1 MIDRSE
7 GRNAGQL
14 RKLDIK
20 MDAAPFAEGSCLIST
35 GQTRVLCTASVQEE
49 VPSWREKS
57 GKGWVTAEYSMLP
70 RATHT
75 RTRRERGRV
84 SGRTQEIQRLIGR
97 ALRSVVDM
105 EVIAGKTVIVDC
117 DVIQA
122 DGGTRT
128 ACVTGATVALG
139 SAFDNLVR
147 EGLID
152 RSPMSSL
159 VAGVSVGIV
168 RGQMLLDL
176 DYSEDSAAQVDLN
189 VIATAKG
196 ELVEVQGT
204 AEGQPFSRDN
214 FDELLDM
221 ALSGI
226 AELTAFQR
234 QLFTE

>member
-1 MIDRSE
+1 MVDRSE

-20 MDAAPFAEGSCLIST
+20 MDVAPFAEGSCLIST

>member
-1 MIDRSE
+1 MVDRSE

-20 MDAAPFAEGSCLIST
+20 MDVAPFAEGSCLIST

-97 ALRSVVDM
+97 ALRSVVDI

-147 EGLID
+147 EGLLD
-152 RSPMSSL
+152 RNPMSSL

-226 AELTAFQR
+226 EELTAFQR

>member
-1 MIDRSE
+1 MVDRSG
-7 GRNAGQL
+7 GRTAGQL

-35 GQTRVLCTASVQEE
+35 GQTRVLCTASVEEE

-75 RTRRERGRV
+75 RSRRERSRV

-105 EVIAGKTVIVDC
+105 ELIAGKTVIVDC

-128 ACVTGATVALG
+128 AYVTGATVALG

-147 EGLID
+147 EGLLD
-152 RSPMSSL
+152 RNPMSSL

-226 AELTAFQR
+226 EELTAFQR

>member
-1 MIDRSE
+1 
-7 GRNAGQL
+7 
-14 RKLDIK
+14 

-152 RSPMSSL
+152 RNPMSSL

-226 AELTAFQR
+226 EELTAFQR

>member
-1 MIDRSE
+1 MVDRSE

-20 MDAAPFAEGSCLIST
+20 MDVAPFAEGSCLIST

-70 RATHT
+70 KATHT
-75 RTRRERGRV
+75 RSRRERSRV

-105 EVIAGKTVIVDC
+105 ELIAGKTVIVDC

-147 EGLID
+147 EGLLD
-152 RSPMSSL
+152 RNPMSSL

>member
-1 MIDRSE
+1 MVDRSE

-14 RKLDIK
+14 RKLDVK

-152 RSPMSSL
+152 RNPMSSL

-221 ALSGI
+221 ALGGI
-226 AELTAFQR
+226 EELTAFQR

>member
-1 MIDRSE
+1 MVDRSE

-20 MDAAPFAEGSCLIST
+20 MDVAPFAEGSCLIST

-152 RSPMSSL
+152 RNPMSSL

-176 DYSEDSAAQVDLN
+176 DYAEDSVAQVDLN

>member
-1 MIDRSE
+1 LVDRSE

-20 MDAAPFAEGSCLIST
+20 MDVAPFAEGSCLIST

-152 RSPMSSL
+152 RNPMSSL

>member
-152 RSPMSSL
+152 RNPMSSL

-226 AELTAFQR
+226 EELTAFQR

>member
-1 MIDRSE
+1 MVDRSE

-128 ACVTGATVALG
+128 ACVTGATVALR

-152 RSPMSSL
+152 RNPMSSL

-226 AELTAFQR
+226 EELTAFQR

>member
-20 MDAAPFAEGSCLIST
+20 MDVAPFAEGSCLIST

-152 RSPMSSL
+152 RNPMSSL

>member
-1 MIDRSE
+1 MVDRSE

-20 MDAAPFAEGSCLIST
+20 MDVAPFAEGSCLIST

-152 RSPMSSL
+152 RNPMSSL

>member
-20 MDAAPFAEGSCLIST
+20 MDVAPFAEGSCLIST

-152 RSPMSSL
+152 RNPMSSL

-189 VIATAKG
+189 
-196 ELVEVQGT
+196 
-204 AEGQPFSRDN
+204 
-214 FDELLDM
+214 
-221 ALSGI
+221 LSLI
-226 AELTAFQR
+226 HI
-234 QLFTE
+234 

>member
-1 MIDRSE
+1 MVDRSE

-20 MDAAPFAEGSCLIST
+20 MDVAPFAEGSCLIST

-226 AELTAFQR
+226 EELTAFQR

>member
-1 MIDRSE
+1 MVDRSE

-214 FDELLDM
+214 FDEMLDM

-226 AELTAFQR
+226 EELTAFQR

>member
-1 MIDRSE
+1 LVDRSE
-7 GRNAGQL
+7 GRTAGQL

-75 RTRRERGRV
+75 RSRRERSRV

-147 EGLID
+147 EGLLD
-152 RSPMSSL
+152 RNPMSSL

-168 RGQMLLDL
+168 KGQMLLDL

-204 AEGQPFSRDN
+204 AEGQPFSRDD

-221 ALSGI
+221 ALNGI
-226 AELTAFQR
+226 EELTAFQR

>member
-1 MIDRSE
+1 MVDRSE

-20 MDAAPFAEGSCLIST
+20 MDVAPFAEGSCLIST

-117 DVIQA
+117 DVIRA

-152 RSPMSSL
+152 RNPMSSL

>member
-1 MIDRSE
+1 MVDRSE

-20 MDAAPFAEGSCLIST
+20 MDVAPFAEGSCLIST

-152 RSPMSSL
+152 RNPMSSL

-196 ELVEVQGT
+196 ELVEVQG
-204 AEGQPFSRDN
+204 
-214 FDELLDM
+214 
-221 ALSGI
+221 LSLI
-226 AELTAFQR
+226 HI
-234 QLFTE
+234 

>member
-1 MIDRSE
+1 MVDRSE

-20 MDAAPFAEGSCLIST
+20 MDVAPFAEGSCLIST
-35 GQTRVLCTASVQEE
+35 GQTRVLRTASVQEE

-152 RSPMSSL
+152 RNPMSSL

-226 AELTAFQR
+226 EELTAFQR

>member
-1 MIDRSE
+1 MVDRSE

-20 MDAAPFAEGSCLIST
+20 MDVAPFAEGSCLIST

-152 RSPMSSL
+152 RNPMSSL

-221 ALSGI
+221 ALGGI
-226 AELTAFQR
+226 EELTAFQR

>member
-1 MIDRSE
+1 MVDRSE

-152 RSPMSSL
+152 RNPMSSL

>member
-1 MIDRSE
+1 LVDRSE

-20 MDAAPFAEGSCLIST
+20 MDVAPFAEGSCLIST

-152 RSPMSSL
+152 RNPMSSL

-226 AELTAFQR
+226 EELTAFQR

>member
-1 MIDRSE
+1 MVDRSE

-20 MDAAPFAEGSCLIST
+20 MDVAPFAEGSCLIST

-75 RTRRERGRV
+75 RTRRDRGRV
-84 SGRTQEIQRLIGR
+84 SGRTQEIQLLIGR
-97 ALRSVVDM
+97 ALRAVVDI

-152 RSPMSSL
+152 RNPMSSL

-226 AELTAFQR
+226 EELTAFQR

>member
-1 MIDRSE
+1 LVDRSE
-7 GRNAGQL
+7 GRTAGQL

-75 RTRRERGRV
+75 RSRRERSRV

-147 EGLID
+147 EGLLD
-152 RSPMSSL
+152 RNPMSSL

-168 RGQMLLDL
+168 KGQMLLDL

-226 AELTAFQR
+226 EELTAFQR

>member
-1 MIDRSE
+1 MVDRSE
-7 GRNAGQL
+7 GRTAGQL

-75 RTRRERGRV
+75 RSRRERSRV

-147 EGLID
+147 EGLLD
-152 RSPMSSL
+152 RNPMSSL

-168 RGQMLLDL
+168 KGQMLLDL

-226 AELTAFQR
+226 EELTAFQR

>member
-1 MIDRSE
+1 MVDRSE

-226 AELTAFQR
+226 EELTAFQR

>member
-1 MIDRSE
+1 MVDRSE

-20 MDAAPFAEGSCLIST
+20 MDVAPFAEGSCLIST

-152 RSPMSSL
+152 RNPMSSL
-159 VAGVSVGIV
+159 VAGVSVGII

-226 AELTAFQR
+226 EELTALQR

>member
-1 MIDRSE
+1 MVDRSE

-20 MDAAPFAEGSCLIST
+20 MDVAPFAEGSCLKST
-35 GQTRVLCTASVQEE
+35 RQTRVLCTASVQEE

-128 ACVTGATVALG
+128 ACVTGATVALR

-152 RSPMSSL
+152 RNPMSSL

-226 AELTAFQR
+226 EELTAFQR

>member
-1 MIDRSE
+1 LVDRSE

-214 FDELLDM
+214 FDEMLDM

-226 AELTAFQR
+226 EELTAFQR

>member
-20 MDAAPFAEGSCLIST
+20 MDVAPFAEGSCLIST

-152 RSPMSSL
+152 RNPMSSL

-226 AELTAFQR
+226 EELTAFQR

>member
-1 MIDRSE
+1 MVDRSE

-20 MDAAPFAEGSCLIST
+20 MDVAPFAEGSCLIST

-152 RSPMSSL
+152 RNPMSSL

-226 AELTAFQR
+226 EELTAFQR

>member
-1 MIDRSE
+1 MVDRSE

-20 MDAAPFAEGSCLIST
+20 MDVAPFAEGSCLIST
-35 GQTRVLCTASVQEE
+35 GQTRVLCTASVQEA
-49 VPSWREKS
+49 VPSLREKS
-57 GKGWVTAEYSMLP
+57 GNGWVTAEYSMLP

-128 ACVTGATVALG
+128 ACVPGATVALG

>member
-1 MIDRSE
+1 MVDRSE

-20 MDAAPFAEGSCLIST
+20 MDVAPFAEGSCLIST

-176 DYSEDSAAQVDLN
+176 DYAEDSVAQVDLN

-226 AELTAFQR
+226 EELTAFQR

>member
-1 MIDRSE
+1 MVDRSE
-7 GRNAGQL
+7 GRTAGQL

-75 RTRRERGRV
+75 RSRRERSRV

-147 EGLID
+147 EGLLD
-152 RSPMSSL
+152 RNPMSSL

-204 AEGQPFSRDN
+204 AEGQPFSRDD

-221 ALSGI
+221 ALNGI
-226 AELTAFQR
+226 EELTAFQR

>member
-1 MIDRSE
+1 
-7 GRNAGQL
+7 
-14 RKLDIK
+14 
-20 MDAAPFAEGSCLIST
+20 MDVAPFAEGSCLIST

>member
-1 MIDRSE
+1 LVDRSE

-20 MDAAPFAEGSCLIST
+20 MDVAPFAEGSCLIST

-57 GKGWVTAEYSMLP
+57 GKGWVTAEYSMLS

-152 RSPMSSL
+152 RNPMSSL

-226 AELTAFQR
+226 EELTAFQR

>member
-1 MIDRSE
+1 MVDRSE

-20 MDAAPFAEGSCLIST
+20 MDVAPFAEGSCLIST

-128 ACVTGATVALG
+128 ACVTGATVALR

-152 RSPMSSL
+152 RNPMSSL

-226 AELTAFQR
+226 EELTAFQR